1 MKIRAAN
8 SKQIA
13 ALLNAIAALKRARAQ
28 LKIANCPNTLRRV
41 RLCLTSAQGAERH
54 MSHRA
59 SRTNTDGTVRHWT
72 ETPR

>member
-13 ALLNAIAALKRARAQ
+13 ALLNAIAALKRARSQ
-28 LKIANCPNTLRRV
+28 LKIANCPKTLRRV
-41 RLCLTSAQGAERH
+41 RLCLTSALGAERH

-59 SRTNTDGTVRHWT
+59 SHTNRDGTVRKWN
-72 ETPR
+72 EVPR